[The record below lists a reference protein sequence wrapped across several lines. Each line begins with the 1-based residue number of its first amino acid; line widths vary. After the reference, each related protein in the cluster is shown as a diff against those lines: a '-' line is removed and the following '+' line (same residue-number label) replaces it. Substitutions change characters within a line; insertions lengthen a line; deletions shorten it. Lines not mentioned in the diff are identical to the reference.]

1 MKKTLYINKLKPP
14 TEKIKMEVNL
24 EDALDLAGAGKYQ
37 LFHCTLMLATLSA
50 ALIEMIGS
58 AFILP
63 AAACDLDLPDSLK
76 GILISMPNIG
86 VILTAPFWGRAADS
100 LGRKPVLLC
109 SAAASGVLGFAA
121 SVMPNLVTFA
131 LCKLAASLFLSCPS
145 SLGWA
150 YASEM
155 LPQKR
160 RDLALLIMNGF
171 LTTSSTLSPLLAWGI
186 LPFDW
191 TQIGIQVHPWRFL
204 TAAYALPLLLVA
216 VWLTQAKE
224 SPKFLMTKG
233 KQQEALTVL
242 GHIYARNHGAPVD
255 AYPVTALKKSN
266 GKSDHASEE
275 GSSCEL
281 APIRRSETACA
292 LLRPPHLKWLAL
304 TGFLMFGLFS
314 LLNGLFL
321 FAPDTINK
329 VMQGSGEEEGTI
341 CIIMNQAVNETVSPD
356 CVDSI
361 SQDTFII
368 MAVTTV
374 VYGLAVMAVSLIP
387 ISKKTLLV
395 GMYFCVGTNCLLS
408 GLLKNRTVAGIMMSA
423 LQITALGIGPLTAY
437 AVQLFPTTLRG
448 TAVGAVLMFGRLGS
462 VVGANAAGALLAAA
476 CAAAFYGFAALLFLC
491 AALSL
496 LLPGNRSAPSEVQSE
511 AET

>member
-1 MKKTLYINKLKPP
+1 
-14 TEKIKMEVNL
+14 
-24 EDALDLAGAGKYQ
+24 
-37 LFHCTLMLATLSA
+37 
-50 ALIEMIGS
+50 
-58 AFILP
+58 
-63 AAACDLDLPDSLK
+63 
-76 GILISMPNIG
+76 
-86 VILTAPFWGRAADS
+86 
-100 LGRKPVLLC
+100 
-109 SAAASGVLGFAA
+109 
-121 SVMPNLVTFA
+121 
-131 LCKLAASLFLSCPS
+131 
-145 SLGWA
+145 
-150 YASEM
+150 
-155 LPQKR
+155 
-160 RDLALLIMNGF
+160 
-171 LTTSSTLSPLLAWGI
+171 
-186 LPFDW
+186 
-191 TQIGIQVHPWRFL
+191 
-204 TAAYALPLLLVA
+204 
-216 VWLTQAKE
+216 
-224 SPKFLMTKG
+224 MTKG
-233 KQQEALTVL
+233 KQQEALAVL

-329 VMQGSGEEEGTI
+329 VMQGSGEEDGTI

-408 GLLKNRTVAGIMMSA
+408 GLLKNSSKLKNLRFTTVAGIMMSA

-448 TAVGAVLMFGRLGS
+448 TAVGRGANVRPARL
-462 VVGANAAGALLAAA
+462 VVGANAAGALLAVA